1 MERSLVTTEDGSHTV
16 YLPELDEHYHSTHGA
31 INESQ
36 HVFIQ
41 AGLEYLRLDE
51 PTILEVGFG
60 TGLNALLTL
69 QNSIAKK
76 QKIRYVALEPYPLEA
91 DIFKHLNFDD
101 SAEMAAPDNYLQ
113 KMHEAQWNFPV
124 FINDDFVL
132 HKLKH
137 TLQETSFMEEA
148 FDVIYFDAFAPAK
161 QPEVWSAENFEKC
174 FQALK
179 PGGVLTTY
187 SSQGQVRR
195 NMQEAGF
202 KTEKIPGPKGKRE
215 MLRAIKE
222 TS

>member
-31 INESQ
+31 INESK

-41 AGLEYLRLDE
+41 AGLEYVNADA
-51 PTILEVGFG
+51 PAVLEVGFG

-76 QKIRYVALEPYPLEA
+76 QKTRYVALEPYPLEA
-91 DIFKHLNFDD
+91 HIFEQLNFND
-101 SAEMAAPDNYLQ
+101 SVKFEGAGRYFQ
-113 KMHEAQWNFPV
+113 KMHTAQWNFPV
-124 FINDDFVL
+124 FITDDFVL
-132 HKLKH
+132 HKLQH
-137 TLQETSFMEEA
+137 TLQETSFKEAA
-148 FDVIYFDAFAPAK
+148 FDVVYFDAFAPAK
-161 QPEVWSAENFEKC
+161 QPEVWSTENFEKC

-187 SSQGQVRR
+187 SAQGQVRR

-202 KTEKIPGPKGKRE
+202 KTEKIPGPTGKRE